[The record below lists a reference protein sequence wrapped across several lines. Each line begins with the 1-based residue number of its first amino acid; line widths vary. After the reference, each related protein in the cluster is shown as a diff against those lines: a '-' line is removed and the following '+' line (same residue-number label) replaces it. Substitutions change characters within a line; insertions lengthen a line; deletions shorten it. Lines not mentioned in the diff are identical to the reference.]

1 MKDSWKVLTLNDR
14 LKAKGKNAIESEARL
29 ARARVGPRGVKTIP
43 ACNAAWSGLLHIID
57 FRHASF
63 ILRLVFA
70 VCTTGNSKQ
79 CIETLSF
86 R

>member
-1 MKDSWKVLTLNDR
+1 MSTQAAIFDNDFIDARTLR
-14 LKAKGKNAIESEARL
+14 RG
-29 ARARVGPRGVKTIP
+29 GVKTIP

-79 CIETLSF
+79 CLETLSF